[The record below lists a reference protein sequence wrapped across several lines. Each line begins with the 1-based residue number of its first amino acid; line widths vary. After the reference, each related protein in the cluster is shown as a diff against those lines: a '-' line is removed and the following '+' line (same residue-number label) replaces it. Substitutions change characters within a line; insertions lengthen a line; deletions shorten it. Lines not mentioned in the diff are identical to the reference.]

1 MTFVFFNFRV
11 CFFRDDPDQDELVIQ
26 DHLISLK
33 AQESFRSY
41 SSRSLFFL
49 CVTSVFCSFP
59 LSYLLTF
66 FSTLH
71 ISFECGSIP
80 AEILQRPF
88 SEDTS
93 SLRNIVFLQISLVSF
108 IVKFIF

>member
-1 MTFVFFNFRV
+1 M
-11 CFFRDDPDQDELVIQ
+11 CLFRDDPDQDELLIQ
-26 DHLISLK
+26 DHLMSSK

-66 FSTLH
+66 FLAH
-71 ISFECGSIP
+71 CIYLLNADLFLLRFCNVLLVK
-80 AEILQRPF
+80 ILRF
-88 SEDTS
+88 CA
-93 SLRNIVFLQISLVSF
+93 I
-108 IVKFIF
+108 